1 MPQSTV
7 RRVLTLTGLVVML
20 ASMASAQSSG
30 GSADARLQKLYT
42 DEWNWRR
49 AELGRRGDQPGEA
62 GAADRLP
69 RVDAASQQARL
80 TYWTRALATLD
91 AIPYSELSAE
101 EQVNAQVFRA
111 SIRAL
116 ADEVRFRTYE
126 APFNSDTFFWTSFTP
141 RQGFGTAAAYRA
153 YLGRLR
159 DVPRYFDEQ
168 VANMRAG
175 LARGF
180 TVPRVSVIGRDATI
194 EPYATSDATNPLFVP
209 FKDMPTGI
217 AAAEQDALRAEAA
230 AVIRDVV
237 APAYAR
243 LLTFMRAEYLSGAR
257 TTVGASA
264 LPDGDAYYR
273 STIEKFTT
281 LPLTAR
287 EIHDIGLREVA
298 RIQAEME
305 QTRQR
310 AQYPGTM
317 AEFFQ
322 FLRTDPQFYARSP
335 RELLS
340 YASYVSKKADWKLAE
355 TIGMLP
361 RRRHGIRPVPEALA
375 PIYTG
380 GRGGLD
386 ACLMNTYNLPA
397 RPLYTLAA
405 LTLHECTPGHS
416 MQAALALEG
425 PERPPFRRGTSFSS
439 FGEGWGLYTEWL
451 GTVMGIYET
460 PYEDFGRLTY
470 EMWRACRLV
479 IDTGLHQ
486 FGWTRD
492 QAMDY
497 LRTHAALSEHEI
509 TTEIDRYIAWPGQ
522 ALAYKLGEL
531 QIRRHRREAE
541 ATLGPK
547 FDQRHFHDAILAL
560 GSVPLP
566 VLEARMA
573 QFIADGGV
581 NPPPTSRPASAAT
594 AASANRP
601 VRPHP

>member
-1 MPQSTV
+1 MHQSPV
-7 RRVLTLTGLVVML
+7 RVLTL
-20 ASMASAQSSG
+20 ASLIVLTASVASAQSSG
-30 GSADARLQKLYT
+30 NAADMRLRKLYT
-42 DEWNWRR
+42 DEWEWRR
-49 AELGRRGDQPGEA
+49 SELGRRSDQPGES

-69 RVDAASQQARL
+69 RVDVASQQARL
-80 TYWTRALATLD
+80 TYWTGALATLD
-91 AIPYSELSAE
+91 TIPYAELSPD

-141 RQGFGTAAAYRA
+141 RQGLATAAAYRA

-159 DVPRYFDEQ
+159 DVPRYFDEHI
-168 VANMRAG
+168 ANMRAG
-175 LARGF
+175 IARGF

-194 EPYATSDATNPLFVP
+194 EPYVKGDATNPLFGP
-209 FKDMPTGI
+209 FTQMPAMI
-217 AAAEQDALRAEAA
+217 PDADQQAMRAETAA
-230 AVIRDVV
+230 LIRDVV

-243 LLTFMRAEYLSGAR
+243 LLTFMRDEYLPRAR

-264 LPDGDAYYR
+264 LPDGEAYYK
-273 STIEKFTT
+273 SAIEKFTT

-287 EIHDIGLREVA
+287 EIHDIGLKEVA
-298 RIQAEME
+298 RIRAEME
-305 QTRQR
+305 ATRQR
-310 AQYPGTM
+310 ANFAGTM
-317 AEFFQ
+317 DEFFH
-322 FLRTDPQFYARSP
+322 FLRTDPQFYARTP

-340 YASYVSKKADWKLAE
+340 YSAYVAKKADWKLAE
-355 TIGMLP
+355 TIGFLP
-361 RRRHGIRPVPEALA
+361 RRRHGIQPVPEALA

-470 EMWRACRLV
+470 EMWRASRLV

-497 LRTHAALSEHEI
+497 LRANAALSEHEI
-509 TTEIDRYIAWPGQ
+509 TTEVERYIAWPGQ

-541 ATLGPK
+541 EKLGAK
-547 FDQRHFHDAILAL
+547 FDQRRFHDAILAL

-566 VLEARMA
+566 VLESRMA
-573 QFIADGGV
+573 QFIAEGGV
-581 NPPPTSRPASAAT
+581 NGDAT
-594 AASANRP
+594 PRAVQTR
-601 VRPHP
+601 

>member
-1 MPQSTV
+1 MPNSRA
-7 RRVLTLTGLVVML
+7 RRFLTMTCLVAAIAVLPSR
-20 ASMASAQSSG
+20 ANAQAG
-30 GSADARLQKLYT
+30 TTSADAQLRALYT

-49 AELGRRGDQPGEA
+49 QQSGRRSDQPGEA
-62 GAADRLP
+62 GAADHLP

-80 TYWTRALATLD
+80 AYWTGALATLD
-91 AIPYSELSAE
+91 AIPFGELSPD
-101 EQVNAQVFRA
+101 EQINAQVFRA

-141 RQGFGTAAAYRA
+141 RQGLGTTAAYRA

-168 VANMRAG
+168 IANMRAG

-194 EPYATSDATNPLFVP
+194 EPYVKSDTTNPLFVP
-209 FKDMPTGI
+209 FTQMPASI
-217 AAAEQDALRAEAA
+217 AATEQEALRAEAA
-230 AVIRDVV
+230 TVVRDVV
-237 APAYAR
+237 APAYTR
-243 LLTFMRAEYLSGAR
+243 LLTFMRAEYLPGAR

-264 LPDGDAYYR
+264 LPDGDAYYK

-281 LPLTAR
+281 LPLTAK

-305 QTRQR
+305 ATRQR
-310 AQYPGTM
+310 ANHTGTM

-322 FLRTDPQFYARSP
+322 FLRTDPQFYARTP

-340 YASYVSKKADWKLAE
+340 YASYVAKKADGKLAE
-355 TIGMLP
+355 TIGFLP

-416 MQAALALEG
+416 YAGGTRPRGTGAPAVPSRHLVLE
-425 PERPPFRRGTSFSS
+425 FRRGVGTLH
-439 FGEGWGLYTEWL
+439 GVAGHGHGHLRNALRGLRPTD
-451 GTVMGIYET
+451 VR
-460 PYEDFGRLTY
+460 DV
-470 EMWRACRLV
+470 ACLPA
-479 IDTGLHQ
+479 GH
-486 FGWTRD
+486 
-492 QAMDY
+492 
-497 LRTHAALSEHEI
+497 
-509 TTEIDRYIAWPGQ
+509 
-522 ALAYKLGEL
+522 
-531 QIRRHRREAE
+531 RHR
-541 ATLGPK
+541 
-547 FDQRHFHDAILAL
+547 
-560 GSVPLP
+560 
-566 VLEARMA
+566 
-573 QFIADGGV
+573 
-581 NPPPTSRPASAAT
+581 PPP
-594 AASANRP
+594 
-601 VRPHP
+601 VRLDP